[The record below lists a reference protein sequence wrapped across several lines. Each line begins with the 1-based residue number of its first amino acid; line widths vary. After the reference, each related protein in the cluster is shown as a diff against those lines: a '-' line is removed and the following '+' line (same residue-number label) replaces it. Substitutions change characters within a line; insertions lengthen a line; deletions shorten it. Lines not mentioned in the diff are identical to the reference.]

1 MSPSRH
7 PRVYGGA
14 TGGRDRYAD
23 HGQGGGAAP
32 YAGHHEQA
40 ADWYGYGAGGAGPG
54 GYAGSAGPGGYADA
68 YDDRTGWDGW
78 DSGDGSAQA
87 GTDPADWGDPDP
99 PDSGWGYGTPVRATA
114 RVSGQPAGGNGRRR
128 APRWAVATLVC
139 GAVLALVSGGTAVAS
154 ALLIDRSSS
163 NIQQENLLGGAAAP
177 PGEELTGPINILLLG
192 TDERQDNTNVRSD
205 TIIVLHVPSS
215 HDMAYLISVPRDT
228 WVSVPGYWDMKITE
242 AFYHGNLEG
251 GWTGGARLVAES
263 LHQLT
268 GLSFNAAAIV
278 NFGGFQKI
286 IDEMGGLE
294 FCVDTAAYSEHL
306 VLVDGEPMGIGKA
319 RREGLAYEHVRYEEG
334 CQHLEGWQ
342 ALDYARQRKTLES
355 GEGDYGRQR
364 HQQQLLKAMADRA
377 TSGDV
382 LADLGTLDRLILA
395 AGDALII
402 DTNGVDLVDFAWTL
416 RRVRPGTMISLR
428 TNGGWFNSAQVDGQ
442 SAEMLNEVSLAMFRA
457 AANDTMAAFV
467 LDHPEVVNPNSGSPP
482 ADTGSGPG

>member
-14 TGGRDRYAD
+14 AGGRGGYAD
-23 HGQGGGAAP
+23 HRQGGGVTP
-32 YAGHHEQA
+32 YSGHHEQA
-40 ADWYGYGAGGAGPG
+40 TDWYGYGADGADPG
-54 GYAGSAGPGGYADA
+54 GYAEA

-78 DSGDGSAQA
+78 DNEEESAPAGSAPVYW
-87 GTDPADWGDPDP
+87 DDPDS
-99 PDSGWGYGTPVRATA
+99 PDDQGRYGARVRATA
-114 RVSGQPAGGNGRRR
+114 RVSSRAAGGNGRRGR
-128 APRWAVATLVC
+128 RTPRWAVVTLVC

-154 ALLIDRSSS
+154 ALLIDRYAN

-192 TDERQDNTNVRSD
+192 TDERSDNTNVRSD

-268 GLSFNAAAIV
+268 GLRFNAAAII
-278 NFGGFQKI
+278 NFSGFQKI
-286 IDEMGGLE
+286 IDEMGGVE
-294 FCVDTAAYSEHL
+294 FCVDTPAYSEHL
-306 VLVDGEPMGIGKA
+306 VLVDGKPVGIGKA
-319 RREGLAYEHVRYEEG
+319 RREGLAYEQVRYEEG
-334 CQHLEGWQ
+334 CQHLAGWQ

-382 LADLGTLDRLILA
+382 LTDLGTLDRLILA

-416 RRVRPGTMISLR
+416 RRVRPGNMISLR
-428 TNGGWFNSAQVDGQ
+428 TNGGWYNSTEVDGQ
-442 SAEMLNEVSLAMFRA
+442 SAEILNEVSLAMFRA
-457 AANDTMAAFV
+457 AADDTMAQFV
-467 LDHPEVVNPNSGSPP
+467 LDHPEVVNPDSGSPP
-482 ADTGSGPG
+482 ADAGPSG